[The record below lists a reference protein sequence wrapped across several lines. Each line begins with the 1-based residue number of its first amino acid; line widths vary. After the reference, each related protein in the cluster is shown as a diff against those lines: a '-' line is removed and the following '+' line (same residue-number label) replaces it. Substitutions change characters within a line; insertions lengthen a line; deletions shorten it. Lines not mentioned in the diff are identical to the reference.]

1 MCKRAEI
8 VDNSVKICYS
18 FIRRFPGLKN
28 KETAMK
34 KSTIIIIIL
43 VIALLLIPF
52 FYGMGLVLASDG
64 SQSLMTT
71 VL

>member
-1 MCKRAEI
+1 
-8 VDNSVKICYS
+8 
-18 FIRRFPGLKN
+18 
-28 KETAMK
+28 MK

-71 VL
+71 EKVLEKVNVDEDFQYYEDQSYLSM

>member
-1 MCKRAEI
+1 
-8 VDNSVKICYS
+8 
-18 FIRRFPGLKN
+18 
-28 KETAMK
+28 MK

-52 FYGMGLVLASDG
+52 FYGMGLVLASDS

-71 VL
+71 EKVLEKVNVDEDFSTMKIKSYLSM